1 MSYRDRIRSMQMQG
15 ESKFRNAGGFE
26 GVQYPRGFRSAAGG
40 IQPSASEQLDPND
53 RTWTVK
59 IVNAATTAVSGVIIF
74 GSVQDLTDANK
85 DSNITITVSESS
97 HLKVKTE
104 LLTQAVRIL
113 GMKMT
118 VTSATQFSNVVSLYD
133 TKSTGA
139 QELRLFQPLNYRSA
153 QNQLTTQIDAPSFEI
168 LLTATTYMSL
178 TVNASETVTFTF
190 TIVEK
195 VLIHNLLRNSPVVA
209 VSNRPA
215 PTGLP
220 QIDMPR
226 GV

>member
-1 MSYRDRIRSMQMQG
+1 MNYRDRIARLALEGQARY
-15 ESKFRNAGGFE
+15 RNFE
-26 GVQYPRGFRSAAGG
+26 GVTYPKMYRHAAGG
-40 IQPSASEQLDPND
+40 NVVASAATEVLDPND

-59 IVNAATTAVSGVIIF
+59 VVNASSANSYTATIF
-74 GSVQDLTDANK
+74 GAVYDLTDANLNA
-85 DSNITITVSESS
+85 NITITVSESS

-118 VTSATQFSNVVSLYD
+118 VTSASQFSNVISLYD
-133 TKSTGA
+133 EKSTGA
-139 QELRLFQPLNYRSA
+139 LEKRIFQPLNYRSA
-153 QNQLTTQIDAPSFEI
+153 QNYLTTQIDVPSFE
-168 LLTATTYMSL
+168 LLITPTTYIQF

-190 TIVEK
+190 NIVEK
-195 VLIHNLLRNSPVVA
+195 VLLHNLLRNAPAVA
-209 VSNRPA
+209 VSTTPA

>member
-1 MSYRDRIRSMQMQG
+1 MNYRNRIAGLQR
-15 ESKFRNAGGFE
+15 EAEARYRNFE
-26 GVQYPRGFRSAAGG
+26 GVTYPKRYRTANGDPAAAGV
-40 IQPSASEQLDPND
+40 ATSEVLDPND
-53 RTWTVK
+53 RTWTVA
-59 IVNAATTAVSGVIIF
+59 VANASTASKTATIF
-74 GSVQDLTDANK
+74 GAAYDLTDASL
-85 DSNITITVSESS
+85 DANITITVSEST
-97 HLKVKTE
+97 HLRLKTE

-118 VTSATQFSNVVSLYD
+118 VSSSATQFSNVLSIYD
-133 TKSTGA
+133 LKSTGA
-139 QELRLFQPLNYRSA
+139 EEKRLFQPLNYRSA
-153 QNQLTTQIDAPSFEI
+153 QNQINTQIDAPSFEL
-168 LLTATTYMSL
+168 LLTPTVYIQF
-178 TVNASETVTFTF
+178 TVNGSETVTFTF

-195 VLIHNLLRNSPVVA
+195 VLLHNLLRNSPVIA